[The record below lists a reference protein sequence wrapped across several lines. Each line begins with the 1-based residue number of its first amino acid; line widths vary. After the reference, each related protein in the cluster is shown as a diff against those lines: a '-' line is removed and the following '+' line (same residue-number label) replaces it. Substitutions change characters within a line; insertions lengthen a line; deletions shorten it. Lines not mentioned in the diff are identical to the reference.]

1 MTDSEEVAA
10 FKYQLRTFL
19 STFRI
24 NSANILDALEGESLD
39 QKSLSVAIELRRAD
53 YVQVGIETAY
63 EAVQGDESSKIFI
76 IDSYKYQEGLREFLL
91 RLEELPRAQTTTRPQ
106 G

>member
-1 MTDSEEVAA
+1 VTDSQEVAV
-10 FKYQLRTFL
+10 FKHQLRTFL
-19 STFRI
+19 SVFRI

-39 QKSLSVAIELRRAD
+39 QKSLSAAIELRRAD

-76 IDSYKYQEGLREFLL
+76 IDGYKYQEGLREFLL
-91 RLEELPRAQTTTRPQ
+91 RLEELPRA
-106 G
+106 